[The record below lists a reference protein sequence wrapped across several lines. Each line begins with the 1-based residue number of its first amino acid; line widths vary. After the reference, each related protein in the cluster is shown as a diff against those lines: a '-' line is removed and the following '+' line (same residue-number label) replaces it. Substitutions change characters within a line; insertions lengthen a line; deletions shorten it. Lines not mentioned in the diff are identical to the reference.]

1 MNSAELLL
9 LLSASLFLIGVM
21 GIIIRKNLLVILMS
35 VELMM
40 NAVNLALIVFSSIHH
55 SFSGAILTILIFT
68 VAACEMAVAIPLI
81 LLLIK
86 HKKTLNLEAY
96 SDLKG

>member
-1 MNSAELLL
+1 MNSIYLLL
-9 LLSASLFLIGVM
+9 LLSAGLFFIGM
-21 GIIIRKNLLVILMS
+21 LGIVIRKNILVVLMC
-35 VELMM
+35 VELML
-40 NAVNLALIVFSSIHH
+40 NAVNLALIVFSNQHH
-55 SFSGAILTILIFT
+55 TVSGVVLTFLIFT

-86 HKKTLNLEAY
+86 HKKTLALEAY